1 MEDNKGNNQIIRKNT
16 NNESDEIQT
25 ENKENDDLKRLK
37 LIQEKIDKKN
47 SIINEYDNQIEQLR
61 SKDKLPENIMKT
73 VEEKELM
80 KNKQKLTKK
89 LKLKSKSLY
98 INLNDLNDQQNNLQL
113 GTSIDLPVNNQN
125 KDKLKNIKQEKKI
138 IENKL
143 SEIHNQIKLINDSEK
158 FISIPKIKKQRRYA
172 DEIENK
178 DYINNN
184 LPTTILKSSNT
195 TFFKSLDEI
204 MQKEKEEM
212 EEKALQKIE
221 KYKSLRI
228 KELEI
233 IKNRKNKI
241 DNLAKIK
248 TQKYIIKKEF
258 MSPEEKEQKR
268 LMEEEMLIDREK
280 RIRKMKLFP
289 ISSEELDRFS
299 RNVKRNEK
307 LIQEELGTKKI
318 QMKQL
323 WQIRKNLL
331 PEYKSKFYIYNM
343 DKEKS
348 DKEKEMKLKEEKQM
362 KEMKKIQFNENL
374 KKKMIKKLQT
384 INNYI
389 YQNGKEKKIKK
400 LLGIDKLN
408 DIKELDNKIRLN
420 SKKISLIQPKNFDTS
435 KKFSI
440 IKASGRKQIKK
451 LVPLEKPI
459 DYLNDSEKGIKRMS
473 NSPENNS
480 YSNVYKWK
488 EMLKDDNEIYNNIEK
503 IKTEANLLVNK
514 ADAKKQILEYKKN
527 SGKTSDI
534 DELNNEI
541 ANLYI
546 ASMQAK
552 FQILKK
558 IGKNA

>member
-1 MEDNKGNNQIIRKNT
+1 M
-16 NNESDEIQT
+16 
-25 ENKENDDLKRLK
+25 NKESEDLKKLK
-37 LIQEKIDKKN
+37 ILDEKINNHN
-47 SIINEYDNQIEQLR
+47 SIINEYDKQIDQLR
-61 SKDKLPENIMKT
+61 SKDKLPENIKKT
-73 VEEKELM
+73 VEEKEIM

-98 INLNDLNDQQNNLQL
+98 INLNDLNDQQNNIQL
-113 GTSIDLPVNNQN
+113 GNSIDLPVNNQN
-125 KDKLKNIKQEKKI
+125 KDKLKNIKQEKEI
-138 IENKL
+138 IQNKL
-143 SEIHNQIKLINDSEK
+143 GEIHNQIKLITDNEK
-158 FISIPKIKKQRRYA
+158 FISIPKIKIRRRYA

-184 LPTTILKSSNT
+184 LPTKVLKSSNT

-204 MQKEKEEM
+204 KQKEKEEI

-221 KYKSLRI
+221 KYKNLRI

-233 IKNRKNKI
+233 IKDRKNRI
-241 DNLAKIK
+241 DNLSKIK
-248 TQKYIIKKEF
+248 TQKYIIRKEF

-268 LMEEEMLIDREK
+268 LMEEELLVDREK
-280 RIRKMKLFP
+280 RVRKMKLFP

-323 WQIRKNLL
+323 WQVRKNLL

-343 DKEKS
+343 DKEKE
-348 DKEKEMKLKEEKQM
+348 DKEKEMKLKEEKKM
-362 KEMKKIQFNENL
+362 KEMKKKQFNENL
-374 KKKMIKKLQT
+374 KKNIFKKLQT
-384 INNYI
+384 NNNNI
-389 YQNGKEKKIKK
+389 FQNEREEKIKK

-435 KKFSI
+435 NKFSK
-440 IKASGRKQIKK
+440 IKASRRKPIKK

-459 DYLNDSEKGIKRMS
+459 DYLNDNEKGIKRRS

-480 YSNVYKWK
+480 YSNVHKWK

-503 IKTEANLLVNK
+503 IKTEANILVNK

-527 SGKTSDI
+527 SGKTYEV
-534 DELNNEI
+534 DELNSEI